1 MTFDENRINDFIKC
15 TEKIRTT
22 IRSFK
27 GCEGL
32 EILQDA
38 KQKNI
43 FFTYSKW
50 QSERDLDNYR
60 KSDFFREIW
69 PNTKKMF
76 SGKPE
81 AWTVENV

>member
-1 MTFDENRINDFIKC
+1 MTFDENKIEDFIKC
-15 TEKIRTT
+15 TQKIRDA
-22 IRSFK
+22 IENFK
-27 GCEGL
+27 GCTHL

-38 KQKNI
+38 ERKNI

-50 QSERDLDNYR
+50 ESEADLESYR
-60 KSDFFREIW
+60 KSDFFRIIW

-81 AWTVENV
+81 AWTVRNT